1 MDMHYYYQL
10 EYELRNTDDEHI
22 DATKKYFGLDD
33 EIEFR
38 LEARRRENEVLKEL
52 INRLLDE
59 EEVIF

>member
-10 EYELRNTDDEHI
+10 EYELRNTDDKHM
-22 DATKKYFGLDD
+22 DKQKKYFGLDD

-38 LEARRRENEVLKEL
+38 LEARRRENKVLQEF
-52 INRLLDE
+52 INALLDE